1 MPSTYR
7 RVLLKI
13 SGEALAGDHHQGEHE
28 ILDRQVLV
36 SLANSIREVLARGV
50 ELAIVV
56 GAGNIWR
63 GKVAQKV
70 GMERCNADY
79 MGMLAT
85 IINALALQDVLE
97 QAGIDTR
104 VQTELSIN
112 EVAEPYIRR
121 RAIRHLEK
129 GRVLIFAGGTGSPFF
144 STDTAAALKAAEIN
158 ADVILMAKNGV
169 NGIYS
174 ADPKKDHTATMYS
187 ELSYHFILQERL
199 AVMDATAVSLCME
212 NGMEVVVF
220 NMADPSNIL
229 RILDGEAIGTRIRK
243 E

>member
-1 MPSTYR
+1 M
-7 RVLLKI
+7 
-13 SGEALAGDHHQGEHE
+13 
-28 ILDRQVLV
+28 
-36 SLANSIREVLARGV
+36 
-50 ELAIVV
+50 V

-104 VQTELSIN
+104 VQTELAIN

-144 STDTAAALKAAEIN
+144 STDTACSLKSSRN
-158 ADVILMAKNGV
+158 
-169 NGIYS
+169 
-174 ADPKKDHTATMYS
+174 
-187 ELSYHFILQERL
+187 
-199 AVMDATAVSLCME
+199 
-212 NGMEVVVF
+212 
-220 NMADPSNIL
+220 
-229 RILDGEAIGTRIRK
+229 
-243 E
+243 

>member
-1 MPSTYR
+1 MPTNYK

-13 SGEALAGDHHQGEHE
+13 SGEALAGERNGMERE
-28 ILDRQVLV
+28 ILDRNVLV
-36 SLANSIREVLARGV
+36 NLAESIREVLTRGV

-63 GKVAQKV
+63 GKVAQSV

-85 IINALALQDVLE
+85 VINALALQDVLE
-97 QAGIDTR
+97 QKGIDTR
-104 VQTELSIN
+104 VQTELSID

-129 GRVLIFAGGTGSPFF
+129 GRVLIFGGGTGSPFF

-169 NGIYS
+169 DGIYS
-174 ADPKKDHTATMYS
+174 ADPKHNPKATLYTD
-187 ELSYHFILQERL
+187 LTYRFILQERL

-212 NGMEVVVF
+212 NEMEVIVF
-220 NMADPSNIL
+220 NMADPKNIL
-229 RILDGEAIGTRIRK
+229 RILDGETIGTKIRK